1 MIRTPSTSV
10 AHQAALP
17 PRRSLQRYATHV
29 ASLVLLSSAIAGCA
43 NSSDGSQPTL
53 EQRMQKLGAC
63 TPTDLVTLL
72 PWTGPAFG
80 DDGKLLAPLPA
91 GHVEAVVNGWA
102 KHDAQATQLRQMHG
116 MVAAAD
122 VLTRPG
128 LLGFEG
134 FESVECDISMSHTLW
149 QDEASM
155 LAFVGGPAHVAAM
168 SMAPQMHHA
177 TAGAH
182 WSSPART
189 VAPTWKE
196 GIARLVAEYR

>member
-1 MIRTPSTSV
+1 MIKNPSTSV
-10 AHQAALP
+10 GCQTAFRSRQLW
-17 PRRSLQRYATHV
+17 RRCAPHV
-29 ASLVLLSSAIAGCA
+29 VSLVLLSSAIAGCA

-53 EQRMQKLGAC
+53 EQRMQKLGVC

-80 DDGKLLAPLPA
+80 DDGNLLAPLPA

-102 KHDAQATQLRQMHG
+102 KHDAQAIQLREMHG
-116 MVAAAD
+116 TVAAAD
-122 VLTRPG
+122 VFTRPG
-128 LLGFEG
+128 LLGFQG
-134 FESVECDISMSHTLW
+134 FESVECDISMSHSLW
-149 QDEASM
+149 QDQASM
-155 LAFVGGPAHVAAM
+155 LAFVTGPAHVTAM

-177 TAGAH
+177 TGGAH